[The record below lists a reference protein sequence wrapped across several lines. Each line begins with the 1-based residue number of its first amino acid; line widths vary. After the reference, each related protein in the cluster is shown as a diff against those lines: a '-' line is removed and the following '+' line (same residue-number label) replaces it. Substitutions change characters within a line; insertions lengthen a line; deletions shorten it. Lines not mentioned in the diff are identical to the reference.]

1 MIDEVSMMNYKLLD
15 LLDRFLR
22 VLMGNDENMGGK
34 LVVLMHDFRQ
44 ILPVVPQ
51 GRRADII
58 AAAVTSSGL
67 WNQFTTLKLRTN
79 MRVHRFLQS
88 NQSAVKA
95 QQLQDYSKWLLDLGD
110 GKIPSAVP
118 NLSGLIQVP
127 DQMVCKSERELEDKV
142 YNDFLLNHQNPEY
155 LRTRAIMSSTNDIIQ
170 QKNFDMVERLPGE
183 MVISESIDSCL
194 EDNDIATYDAEVL
207 NKINASGIPPHRLAL
222 KPGACIILIKNL
234 NIKHSHCNGTCYIIK
249 EMTPRLIKAEKLSG
263 GLHSEILIPRI
274 PMICQD
280 SDFPVPF
287 KRLQF
292 PVLLAYYLTLNRAQG
307 QSLDRAGLY
316 LPKSVF
322 SHGHLYVGCS
332 RCGDPDNVF
341 VYADQNEFDNVKE
354 HLTEGKTYT
363 RNVVYPEIFS
373 TTALD

>member
-1 MIDEVSMMNYKLLD
+1 
-15 LLDRFLR
+15 
-22 VLMGNDENMGGK
+22 
-34 LVVLMHDFRQ
+34 
-44 ILPVVPQ
+44 
-51 GRRADII
+51 
-58 AAAVTSSGL
+58 
-67 WNQFTTLKLRTN
+67 

-88 NQSAVKA
+88 NQSAEKA
-95 QQLQDYSKWLLDLGD
+95 QRLQDYSNWLLDLGD

-142 YNDFLLNHQNPEY
+142 YNDFLLNHQDPEY

-170 QKNFDMVERLPGE
+170 QKNFEMVERLPGE

-234 NIKHSHCNGTCYIIK
+234 NIKHGHCNGTRYIIK

-322 SHGHLYVGCS
+322 SHGHLYVGSS

-354 HLTEGKTYT
+354 HLIEGKTYT
-363 RNVVYPEIFS
+363 RNIVYPEIFS

>member
-1 MIDEVSMMNYKLLD
+1 VHLDNDEGGLYNFDAPGGSGKTFLANIILAYVRKEGKVALAMALSGIAATLLKLGTTFHRRFGIPIPCLSDSSSRIGLNTKHAKLIREAKIIMIDEVLMMNYKLLD

-22 VLMGNDENMGGK
+22 VLMGNDKDMGGK

-67 WNQFTTLKLRTN
+67 WNQFTALKLRTN
-79 MRVHRFLQS
+79 MRVHRFIQS
-88 NQSAVKA
+88 NQSAEKA
-95 QQLQDYSKWLLDLGD
+95 QRLQDYSNWLLDLGD

-142 YNDFLLNHQNPEY
+142 YNDFLLNHQDPEY

-170 QKNFDMVERLPGE
+170 QKNFEMVERLPGE

-234 NIKHSHCNGTCYIIK
+234 NIKHGHCNGTRYIIK

-263 GLHSEILIPRI
+263 GLH
-274 PMICQD
+274 
-280 SDFPVPF
+280 
-287 KRLQF
+287 
-292 PVLLAYYLTLNRAQG
+292 
-307 QSLDRAGLY
+307 QSLKK
-316 LPKSVF
+316 P
-322 SHGHLYVGCS
+322 
-332 RCGDPDNVF
+332 
-341 VYADQNEFDNVKE
+341 
-354 HLTEGKTYT
+354 EGQTWT
-363 RNVVYPEIFS
+363 
-373 TTALD
+373 